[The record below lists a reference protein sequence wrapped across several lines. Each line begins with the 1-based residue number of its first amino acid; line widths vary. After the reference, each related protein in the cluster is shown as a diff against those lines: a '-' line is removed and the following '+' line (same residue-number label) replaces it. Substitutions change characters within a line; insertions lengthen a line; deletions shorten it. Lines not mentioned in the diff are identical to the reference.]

1 MISKS
6 DSREVYE
13 VALSLQSLG
22 KILEEDLER
31 ELLRAGADVVVVV
44 SNRIRRE
51 GRDALGGI
59 IRTRAKRRDGAY
71 SSRYAKKR
79 KEAGRQ
85 IERVDATMTGRMMG
99 DYNLTERSKRSV
111 GVGFVSDGSDEI
123 AGYLEEYYG
132 KEIFVPSEQEED
144 EIMDDAMARI
154 ENHIDKL

>member
-13 VALSLQSLG
+13 CALSLQSLG
-22 KILEEDLER
+22 KVLEEDLER

-44 SNRIRRE
+44 SHRIRHA
-51 GRDALGGI
+51 GKDALGGTLDTKSAS
-59 IRTRAKRRDGAY
+59 RVGAY
-71 SSRYAKKR
+71 SKRYAAIR

-85 IERVDATMTGRMMG
+85 TSRVDLNMTGKMML
-99 DYNLTERSKRSV
+99 DYNLTERAPRAV

-132 KEIFVPSEQEED
+132 AEIFVPSEQEED
-144 EIMDDAMARI
+144 EIMDDAMLRI
-154 ENHIDKL
+154 EQLIDKL